1 MTTRQSASLVVHD
14 EVERGQPIPAPQA
27 PPYCGEEAP
36 DFRRE

>member
-1 MTTRQSASLVVHD
+1 MTTGQSASLVVHD
-14 EVERGQPIPAPQA
+14 EVKRGGGHMAPQA